1 MEKQRY
7 KRGRRKQKP
16 KWIWPL
22 LAGVIILFV
31 VIGIVVVK
39 LDKDEKIDLGISD
52 VLEAV
57 NDGEEKV
64 DAEDSEEENT
74 EEENTEEDTDEDVP
88 EVITTEAAQTLIPT
102 NPDGTYQ
109 KDDGYESGDISCSGL
124 AIFSGQFV
132 EDGRDELVENVAA
145 IQVTNNSEEFLD
157 LATLLYDL
165 DGQTATFVATGIP
178 SGKTAW
184 VMEKSRMK
192 AKGDSAFTYK
202 GSTTVFK
209 SNVASST
216 DQISVAVD
224 GNNMIVTNNSDKE
237 METIVVY
244 YKVLHEDGNYF
255 GGITYVTDF
264 QNVKA
269 GNSAQSMAGHY
280 KEGKTEIVRID
291 WK

>member
-1 MEKQRY
+1 MEKRHY
-7 KRGRRKQKP
+7 RRGERKPRK

-22 LAGVIILFV
+22 IALVIILLV
-31 VIGIVVVK
+31 LIGIVVVK
-39 LDKDEKIDLGISD
+39 LDKDEKIDLGITD
-52 VLEAV
+52 TLE
-57 NDGEEKV
+57 NKKKDEEVV
-64 DAEDSEEENT
+64 DEEVT
-74 EEENTEEDTDEDVP
+74 EEETVEEDTDEEVP
-88 EVITTEAAQTLIPT
+88 EVITAEAAQTMIPKNT
-102 NPDGTYQ
+102 DGTYQ
-109 KDDGYESGDISCSGL
+109 KDDGYESGDITCSGL
-124 AIFSGQFV
+124 ALFSGQFV

-157 LATLLYDL
+157 LATLVYDL

-192 AKGDSAFTYK
+192 AKNDSSFTYK
-202 GSTTVFK
+202 GSTTAFK
-209 SNVASST
+209 SGVVSTT
-216 DQISVAVD
+216 DQISVTVD
-224 GNNMIVTNNSDKE
+224 GNNMVVTNNSDKA

-244 YKVLHEDGNYF
+244 YKVLHEDGNYL

-269 GNSAQSMAGHY
+269 GASAQSMAGHY

-291 WK
+291 WR